1 MGEVAGVSTTV
12 GVDDQVSASLARL
25 AKTYVRIDPVLDE
38 IGSMLVTE
46 TQMRFEEEKDP
57 EGKKWDDLEESTKA
71 KRGRV
76 GKKGTARILRD
87 QGDLYDS
94 VTHQVRHG
102 VSVSV
107 GVTRTYGRIHQL
119 GGNAGRGRKV
129 KIRARP
135 YLGVSEAGRKE
146 IIAIIDERLG
156 EAAK

>member
-12 GVDDQVSASLARL
+12 GVDDGVSEHLARL
-25 AKTYVRIDPVLDE
+25 AKTFVRLDPVLDE

-46 TQMRFEEEKDP
+46 TQMRFAAEEDP
-57 EGKKWDDLEESTKA
+57 DGKKWQELADATKA
-71 KRGRV
+71 KRGRT

-94 VTHQVRHG
+94 VTHQVRTG

-119 GGNAGRGRKV
+119 GGNAGRGRRV
-129 KIRARP
+129 KIPARP

-156 EAAK
+156 EASR